1 MYERKYIT
9 MFFFHPGKLLI
20 NQNVS
25 IHLQMRFIMV
35 HDSRNEDGIKGFF
48 TDVYEAYMKLMLNP
62 FYKEDTLITSAAF
75 DKKVQF
81 LGKKYLT

>member
-1 MYERKYIT
+1 
-9 MFFFHPGKLLI
+9 
-20 NQNVS
+20 
-25 IHLQMRFIMV
+25 MV